1 MSDTWYKNQP
11 VSKDNAKVFNAA
23 NCCIYCPDGKPPFTR
38 EHVIQRGLGG
48 GIIFPK
54 ASCETCRNIIRD
66 VETYCMRGPFLSHRL
81 KVGLVND
88 LEDLGDTITMPIIVD
103 GKRQEKI
110 FPVSEYPNFLVLPA
124 FHDPPGLLTG
134 RTDNAGRVSFSI
146 WGDETQLRALHA
158 EGNAILVENFDLDKF
173 GRALAKIAHGVVAGE
188 LGLENLEPLL
198 PNYILGKSK
207 QQGSILLGNW
217 GEDGMA
223 RRADLIHQV
232 GLAFVDQADRVRV
245 DVRIRLFAAY
255 ANTPVYRVLAAYLT
269 KPLDENLAPRGLRSV
284 SPNG

>member
-198 PNYILGKSK
+198 
-207 QQGSILLGNW
+207 
-217 GEDGMA
+217 
-223 RRADLIHQV
+223 QV